1 MGTQNDTN
9 GRPIV
14 TNEESEP
21 GKRSCMIEDCRK
33 TKTESKLFKM
43 TSSGIGVPTM
53 LEKTITMDFT

>member
-33 TKTESKLFKM
+33 TKTESKLFRNDK
-43 TSSGIGVPTM
+43 
-53 LEKTITMDFT
+53 